1 MAEQT
6 PGGGE
11 ASRRTGFLKGLTYG
25 LLAGAV
31 LAVAIAA
38 GSALLSEEPTAA
50 EQSREII
57 EDKYFREVDEKIL
70 EEGTPKEMVS
80 ELRRRYDDRFSHYFD
95 PEQLEEL
102 NASTSGRFSG
112 VGLTVS
118 EVKRGL
124 RVASVLENTPAK
136 GAGIEEG
143 DIVVGVDGKDIAGTP
158 AEVASARIKGPP
170 GSEVELRILPVDG
183 GKPYDVTVE
192 RAEVRVPAVD
202 GKIIK
207 IDTPSGPR
215 KVAYVIFTTFSEGAH
230 GELRETIER
239 LYREGAEGL
248 LLDLRGN
255 GGGLLNEAVLSAGT
269 FVEDGVVVSTSA
281 RASGD
286 RDFQAPGEALDP
298 KPTVVLINR
307 DTASAAEILA
317 AALQDY
323 GLATLV
329 GTRTYGKNTV
339 QEIIRLAAGG
349 ALDLTIGEYVT
360 SEGESLADKGV
371 HPDAPGSDDPETP
384 ADEGREAGLRELGAL
399 LEAN

>member
-1 MAEQT
+1 MAASQ
-6 PGGGE
+6 PGGE
-11 ASRRTGFLKGLTYG
+11 ASRRTGFLRGLLYG
-25 LLAGAV
+25 LLAGGV
-31 LAVAIAA
+31 LALAIAA
-38 GSALLSEEPTAA
+38 LSQFISDEPTAA
-50 EQSREII
+50 EQASDVI
-57 EDKYFREVDEKIL
+57 EEKYFREVAPEIL
-70 EEGTPKEMVS
+70 KEPTAKEMVRR
-80 ELRRRYDDRFSHYFD
+80 LRREYDDEFSHYFD

-102 NASTSGRFSG
+102 NAATSGRFSG

-124 RVASVLENTPAK
+124 RVASALENTPAK
-136 GAGIEEG
+136 EAGIKEG
-143 DIVVGVDGKDIAGTP
+143 DVIVAVDGKDIAGKP

-170 GSEVELRILPVDG
+170 GTEVELRVVPVDG
-183 GKPYDVTVE
+183 DDPYDVVVK

-202 GKIIK
+202 GRIIR
-207 IDTPSGPR
+207 IDTPKGPR
-215 KVAYVIFTTFSEGAH
+215 RVAYVVFSTFSEGSH

-239 LYREGAEGL
+239 LFRDGAEGL

-255 GGGLLNEAVLSAGT
+255 GGGLLNEAVLSAGA

-281 RASGD
+281 RSSGD
-286 RDFQAPGEALDP
+286 KDFQAPGDALDP

-329 GTRTYGKNTV
+329 GTPTYGKNTV
-339 QEIIRLAAGG
+339 QEVVRLAAGG

-360 SEGESLADKGV
+360 SKGESLAERGV
-371 HPDAPGSDDPETP
+371 RPDAAGSDDPETP
-384 ADEGREAGLRELGAL
+384 ADEGREAGLQELGAL
-399 LEAN
+399 LGN